1 MPRTILMGDPTYFSV
16 LGGANPHTRNALG
29 IRKSVNADRARTQ
42 WHGLARAL
50 IAHGTEVCVIE
61 PHQGMSGLVYPAN
74 AGFLYP
80 LAGMPG
86 NAKTFHLA
94 HLLPTRV
101 REREVYRP
109 FLESMGYRCVDIAA
123 RFEGEADFFPAG
135 RFMLFTHGR
144 VERQRFVPRMGI
156 PPWRRVYGFRS
167 DASAVE
173 ELGRIVKDRPILPL
187 ELCLEAHY
195 HGDTV
200 LCSFGPQR
208 EYLLAYMEGLTAASR
223 ERLRREFSGNLIELA
238 ESDAALYAANSFQV
252 DYEGRLYLFM
262 PQGVSGALLDRV
274 RERGIEPVLVDV
286 SEFLLKGGGSVK
298 CMILDLGP
306 SDEQPDEPGA
316 VEFRAER
323 TYELLFRIHRRSET
337 ALERRQRGRERE
349 PVEKSALDYAVAR
362 DVEPQRI
369 HPRKLVRMGTQITGG
384 EGAREIVDHLRAR
397 DSFESETEQIFLTAM
412 A

>member
-1 MPRTILMGDPTYFSV
+1 MPRTVLMGDPTYFSV
-16 LGGANPHTRNALG
+16 LGGANPHTRNTLG
-29 IRKSVNADRARTQ
+29 IRKSVDADRARRQ

-50 IAHGTEVCVIE
+50 IARGAEVCVIE

-80 LAGMPG
+80 LADKPG
-86 NAKTFHLA
+86 GAKIFHLA
-94 HLLPTRV
+94 SLLPTRA

-109 FLESMGYRCVDIAA
+109 FLAAMGYRCVEIAT

-144 VERQRFVPRMGI
+144 IERQRFVPRLGI

-167 DASAVE
+167 ESGAAD
-173 ELGRIVKDRPILPL
+173 ELGRIVKDRPVLSL

-200 LCSFGPQR
+200 LCSFGPGRQF
-208 EYLLAYMEGLTAASR
+208 LLAYMEGLTPPSR
-223 ERLRREFSGNLIELA
+223 ERLRAEFGGNLIELA

-252 DYEGRLYLFM
+252 DYDGRLYLFM
-262 PQGVSGALLDRV
+262 PEGVSGALLARV
-274 RERGIEPVLVDV
+274 CECGVAPVLADV
-286 SEFLLKGGGSVK
+286 SEFLAKGGGSVK

-306 SDEQPDEPGA
+306 SHEQPDGPAA

-323 TYELLFRIHRRSET
+323 SYELLY
-337 ALERRQRGRERE
+337 
-349 PVEKSALDYAVAR
+349 PNPP
-362 DVEPQRI
+362 PQ
-369 HPRKLVRMGTQITGG
+369 
-384 EGAREIVDHLRAR
+384 
-397 DSFESETEQIFLTAM
+397 
-412 A
+412 

>member
-16 LGGANPHTRNALG
+16 LGGANPHTRNVLG
-29 IRKSVNADRARTQ
+29 IRKSVDADRARKQ

-80 LAGMPG
+80 LEG
-86 NAKTFHLA
+86 KTGGDKVFYLA
-94 HLLPTRV
+94 RLLPTRA

-109 FLESMGYRCVDIAA
+109 FLEKMGDRCAEIAA

-144 VERQRFVPRMGI
+144 VERQRFVPRWGI

-167 DASAVE
+167 ESDAAE
-173 ELGRIVKDRPILPL
+173 ELGRIVKDRPILSL

-200 LCSFGPQR
+200 LCSFGPGR
-208 EYLLAYMEGLTAASR
+208 EFLLAYMEGMTPPSR
-223 ERLRREFSGNLIELA
+223 ERLHAEFGGNLIELA
-238 ESDAALYAANSFQV
+238 QSDAALYAANSFQV
-252 DYEGRLYLFM
+252 DYEGKLYLFM
-262 PQGVSGALLDRV
+262 PQGTSGALLAQV
-274 RERGIEPVLVDV
+274 RERGVEPVLVDV
-286 SEFLLKGGGSVK
+286 SEFLAKGGGSVK

-306 SDEQPDEPGA
+306 RNEQPDGPAA
-316 VEFRAER
+316 VEFRTQR
-323 TYELLFRIHRRSET
+323 SYEVLF
-337 ALERRQRGRERE
+337 
-349 PVEKSALDYAVAR
+349 PN
-362 DVEPQRI
+362 
-369 HPRKLVRMGTQITGG
+369 PRAQ
-384 EGAREIVDHLRAR
+384 
-397 DSFESETEQIFLTAM
+397 
-412 A
+412 